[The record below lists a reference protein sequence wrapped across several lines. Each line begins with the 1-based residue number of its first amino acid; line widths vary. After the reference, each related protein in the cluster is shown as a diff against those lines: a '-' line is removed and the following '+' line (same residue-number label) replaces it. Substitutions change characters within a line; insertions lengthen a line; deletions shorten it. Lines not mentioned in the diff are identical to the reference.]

1 MISNMFSAAVL
12 LASAASVA
20 SAGSAII
27 HNQCDFPVYLWS
39 VSNTAGPMQELA
51 ANGGEYTEEY
61 RNNPNGG
68 GVSMKI
74 AADKAASEITQF
86 EYTLEDADL
95 WYDLSN
101 INGYPFMDW
110 GVTIIPSDDKC
121 NEVICPAGIELCA
134 AAYNTPTE
142 DWATAMCPS
151 TADMVVLLCSGAN
164 DTTPDTG
171 ASQSSVVASATS
183 SKVSTSTVV
192 AATSTK
198 AASTSTSSSSSSS
211 SSSSTSY
218 TTTAPATLATSTTD
232 NGVVIQTTF
241 VTQVV
246 TVVAGASS
254 TTTEHHHTWT
264 GRPSFTGFPKR
275 HVARHAHRHAGHQI

>member
-1 MISNMFSAAVL
+1 MVSNMISRAAVL
-12 LASAASVA
+12 LAASASVV

-51 ANGGEYTEEY
+51 ANGGEYTEVY

-68 GVSMKI
+68 GISMKI
-74 AADKAASEITQF
+74 ASDEAASEITQF

-101 INGYPFMDW
+101 INGYPFMEW

-171 ASQSSVVASATS
+171 ASQSSLVASATS
-183 SKVSTSTVV
+183 SKVSSSTVVSATSTV
-192 AATSTK
+192 ASTTST
-198 AASTSTSSSSSSS
+198 T

-218 TTTAPATLATSTTD
+218 TTTAPSTLATSTTD

-246 TVVAGASS
+246 TVIAGASTS
-254 TTTEHHHTWT
+254 TTKHHTWT

-275 HVARHAHRHAGHQI
+275 HVARHAHRHAGHQV